1 MAWVNKNKI
10 HVARGTSTN
19 IERLADTNQF
29 TDGQPLFISDK
40 NYLGIANVDSGLIS
54 AKNITPVRVRTVEGW
69 STDKEFVTGTT
80 NLDSSFTLSSNKSG
94 HYIMSNNGLITF
106 IKSSQDFKLIRENG
120 NNETVVL
127 EMLNN
132 GSVDYIHIN
141 DNSYLKSNNIR
152 TRNIY
157 DGEDNANLSIEFLN
171 IDVSG
176 SSLPFMQVDRNLKI
190 INGNRLNIGDS
201 SQSSNNN
208 SLNVYGKSNFNND
221 IVVSG
226 NTTISNLTVG
236 DSSDSSTLA
245 TTARVYGT
253 LRVNCINIVT

>member
-1 MAWVNKNKI
+1 
-10 HVARGTSTN
+10 
-19 IERLADTNQF
+19 
-29 TDGQPLFISDK
+29 
-40 NYLGIANVDSGLIS
+40 
-54 AKNITPVRVRTVEGW
+54 
-69 STDKEFVTGTT
+69 
-80 NLDSSFTLSSNKSG
+80 
-94 HYIMSNNGLITF
+94 MSNNGLITF

-120 NNETVVL
+120 SNETVVL

-171 IDVSG
+171 IDDNG

-201 SQSSNNN
+201 SQLSNNN
-208 SLNVYGKSNFNND
+208 SLNVYGKSNFNSD
-221 IVVSG
+221 VVVSG
-226 NTTISNLTVG
+226 NTSISGNVSVSSLTVG
-236 DSSDSSTLA
+236 SSTDSSSLN
-245 TTARVYGT
+245 TTAMVYGT
-253 LRVNCINIVT
+253 LEVNCINLIV